1 MQDAVNYFV
10 KNAGIDENGNQTGP
24 MRGGIVFGSAG
35 NDGVEP
41 ESHYPASLV
50 MLSQSQPS
58 TLPLRKAIIPIMQ
71 SGSMLQHPEAET
83 DMAGRCGAVPETITT
98 WNWWELRRQHLWLR
112 EWQP

>member
-41 ESHYPASLV
+41 ESHYPASLDNV
-50 MLSQSQPS
+50 IAVAALDPAFKKSDYSNY
-58 TLPLRKAIIPIMQ
+58 
-71 SGSMLQHPEAET
+71 AEWVDIAAPGGGK
-83 DMAGRCGAVPETITT
+83 DMAGRCGAVPK
-98 WNWWELRRQHLWLR
+98 Q
-112 EWQP
+112 

>member
-1 MQDAVNYFV
+1 
-10 KNAGIDENGNQTGP
+10 

-41 ESHYPASLV
+41 ESHYPASLDNV
-50 MLSQSQPS
+50 IAVAALDPAFKKSDYS
-58 TLPLRKAIIPIMQ
+58 IMQ
-71 SGSMLQHPEAET
+71 SGSILQHPEAET

>member
-35 NDGVEP
+35 NDGVE
-41 ESHYPASLV
+41 AWRATILLRWI

-58 TLPLRKAIIPIMQ
+58 TLPLRKAIY
-71 SGSMLQHPEAET
+71 SNYAEWV
-83 DMAGRCGAVPETITT
+83 DIAAPGGG
-98 WNWWELRRQHLWLR
+98 NGYG
-112 EWQP
+112 WQMWSCARNNN